1 MAARIKSSSGINGN
15 LFPTEFPVNNKLY
28 KLLVKQS
35 AIPLISVHRFCL
47 VIFKTFLVMVKN
59 SQHFNR
65 QVTLLKRRLFLAP
78 KIFDAHSNQHV
89 QLQRLARMLTFYMK
103 QV

>member
-1 MAARIKSSSGINGN
+1 MAARIKSSSRINGN

-28 KLLVKQS
+28 KSFVKLS
-35 AIPLISVHRFCL
+35 AILLISDHRFCL

-65 QVTLLKRRLFLAP
+65 QVTRLKRRLFLTP
-78 KIFDAHSNQHV
+78 KI
-89 QLQRLARMLTFYMK
+89 LTYTQTNMFSYRD
-103 QV
+103 

>member
-35 AIPLISVHRFCL
+35 AIPLISDHRFCL
-47 VIFKTFLVMVKN
+47 VIFKTVLVIVKN
-59 SQHFNR
+59 SR
-65 QVTLLKRRLFLAP
+65 QVTRLKRRLFLAP
-78 KIFDAHSNQHV
+78 KYLTYNQSNMFSYRDQPEC
-89 QLQRLARMLTFYMK
+89 
-103 QV
+103 

>member
-1 MAARIKSSSGINGN
+1 MAASGINGN

-35 AIPLISVHRFCL
+35 AVQLISDQRFCR
-47 VIFKTFLVMVKN
+47 VIFKTFLVIVTN

-65 QVTLLKRRLFLAP
+65 QVTRLKRRLFLAP
-78 KIFDAHSNQHV
+78 KIFEVHSN
-89 QLQRLARMLTFYMK
+89 
-103 QV
+103 

>member
-1 MAARIKSSSGINGN
+1 MAARIKTSSGINAN

-35 AIPLISVHRFCL
+35 AIPLISDHRFCL
-47 VIFKTFLVMVKN
+47 VIFKTFLVIVKN

-65 QVTLLKRRLFLAP
+65 QVTRLKRRLFLAP
-78 KIFDAHSNQHV
+78 KIFDVHSN
-89 QLQRLARMLTFYMK
+89 
-103 QV
+103 